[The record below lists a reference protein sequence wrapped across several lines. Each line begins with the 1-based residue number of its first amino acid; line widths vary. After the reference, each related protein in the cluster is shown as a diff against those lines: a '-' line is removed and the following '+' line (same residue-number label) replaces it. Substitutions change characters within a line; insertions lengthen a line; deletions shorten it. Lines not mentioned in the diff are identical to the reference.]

1 MNSKVLKIVL
11 IIFAAGLLVVGS
23 FSGGI
28 IVGWMLP
35 EKSIAALPLDLDSA
49 NVITPQ
55 DAVSSTDPLISNE
68 NETTSTAA
76 ADTDTLFEPFW
87 EAWDI
92 VHDQY
97 VDQPVN
103 DLSLMQ
109 GAISGMLDSL
119 GDQHTSYMNPEEYE
133 QSLTPLEGEYEGIG
147 AWVDTT
153 GDYLTII
160 SPIPD
165 SPAEAANLQPGDQVI
180 AIDGEDMTGINGDL
194 VLKKVLG
201 PAGTDV
207 TLTIYRETSDETLD
221 VTITRAKVTVP
232 SVVGEIIEDS
242 IAYVQLSTFG
252 QNTQSELR
260 KTLKELLAEDPS
272 GLILDLRNNGGGYLT
287 TAVDVISEFVDAGQ
301 VALIEEMGDGS
312 RNVYDTQRGGLATD
326 IPLVVLINGGS
337 ASASE
342 ITAGAIQDYGRG
354 TLVGTTSYGKG
365 SVQNWIPL
373 SNDQGAVRVTIAR
386 WLTPAERQIHEIGLD
401 PDVVVEY
408 TEEDFNAGIDPQL
421 DKAVEILQGN
431 E

>member
-11 IIFAAGLLVVGS
+11 IFFAAGILVVGS

-35 EKSIAALPLDLDSA
+35 ENSAAALPLDLSSTDI
-49 NVITPQ
+49 ITPQ
-55 DAVSSTDPLISNE
+55 DASNSTEPLVSNE
-68 NETTSTAA
+68 NTPSTVTM
-76 ADTDTLFEPFW
+76 DQDVLFEPFW

-92 VHDQY
+92 VHDQF
-97 VDQPVN
+97 VDQPVD

-165 SPAEAANLQPGDQVI
+165 SPAEAADLKPGDQVI

-207 TLTIYRETSDETLD
+207 TLTIYRESSSETLEI
-221 VTITRAKVTVP
+221 TITRAKVTVP
-232 SVVGEIIEDS
+232 SVVGEIIEDD

-260 KTLKELLAEDPS
+260 KTLKELLAENPS
-272 GLILDLRNNGGGYLT
+272 GLILDLRNNGGGYLV
-287 TAVDVISEFVDAGQ
+287 TAVDVISEFVEGGQ
-301 VALIEEMGDGS
+301 VAIIEEMGDGS
-312 RNVYDTQRGGLATD
+312 RNVYDTERGGLATD

-342 ITAGAIQDYGRG
+342 ITAGAIQDYERG
-354 TLVGTTSYGKG
+354 TLVGMTSYGKG

-386 WLTPAERQIHEIGLD
+386 WLTPAERQIHEIGLE
-401 PDVVVEY
+401 PDVVVDY
-408 TEEDFNAGIDPQL
+408 TEEDFQAGIDPQL
-421 DKAVEILQGN
+421 DKAVEILQKN
-431 E
+431 N